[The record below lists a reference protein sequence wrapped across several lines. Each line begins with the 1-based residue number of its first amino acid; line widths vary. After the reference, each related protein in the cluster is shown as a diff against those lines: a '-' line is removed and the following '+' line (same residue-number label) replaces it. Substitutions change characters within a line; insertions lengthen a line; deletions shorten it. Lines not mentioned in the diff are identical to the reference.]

1 MSTIPEQKIGL
12 ATIFQ
17 FNPEAA
23 LYSFQRRKTQ
33 VFPGKQALAA
43 ENRFPPVIGKKWSFM
58 KITSVYKGLVLSL
71 ALLLAATAFGSNKGS
86 LQIGTAV
93 TVNGKQLAPGEYS
106 VKWEGNGPDVQ
117 VSIMKGKN
125 VVAQAPAHVVTLN
138 SSTAD
143 DAAVLQKNSDGSS
156 SLAQIRFGGKK
167 YVLNLDEGS
176 TSGAERGAN

>member
-17 FNPEAA
+17 LNPEAV
-23 LYSFQRRKTQ
+23 LYPLQRSKTQ

-43 ENRFPPVIGKKWSFM
+43 ENRLPPVIGKKWSSM
-58 KITSVYKGLVLSL
+58 KITSVHKGLVLSL
-71 ALLLAATAFGSNKGS
+71 ALLLAATAFASNKGS
-86 LQIGTAV
+86 MQISTTV
-93 TVNGKQLAPGEYS
+93 MVNGKQLAPGEYS
-106 VKWEGNGPDVQ
+106 VKWEGNGPNVQ

-143 DAAVLQKNSDGSS
+143 DAAVVQKNNDGSS

-167 YVLNLDEGS
+167 YALTLDEGS
-176 TSGAERGAN
+176 TAAERGAN

>member
-1 MSTIPEQKIGL
+1 
-12 ATIFQ
+12 
-17 FNPEAA
+17 

-43 ENRFPPVIGKKWSFM
+43 ENRFPPVIGKKWSSM
-58 KITSVYKGLVLSL
+58 NISISKGLLLSL
-71 ALLLAATAFGSNKGS
+71 AVLLATTAFASNKGS
-86 LQIGTAV
+86 MQISTSV
-93 TVNGKQLAPGEYS
+93 VVNGKQLAPGDYS

-143 DAAVLQKNSDGSS
+143 DAAVVQKNNDGSS

-167 YVLNLDEGS
+167 YALTLDEGS
-176 TSGAERGAN
+176 TAGAERGAN